1 MGSLWKASVAATQH
15 LRDTREK
22 HIAEDMAAD
31 KPTKED
37 IEKAFAKCDK
47 DGNGKLT
54 INEFK
59 AALLEFI
66 PEEERDMV
74 KDDAMMEMLLDMVD
88 GDGDKMV
95 SLNELL
101 VFISKDEK
109 TDAVDEKEMFK
120 RMIKAADKDGNGFL
134 SAAEMKEL
142 LLKMNPGDAAFAAD
156 VDKNVHMF
164 MMMASTD
171 GDKKLKIEEAIKLFT
186 DEEEEDP
193 KEKTKTMFRMC
204 DCDGDGYISKK
215 EIVQFMKT
223 MGFVDEDDTPAEVKM
238 IINMTMSMAD
248 QDKDGKLNYEEFCK
262 LMDKN

>member
-1 MGSLWKASVAATQH
+1 MGSLWKAAVAVTSH
-15 LRDTREK
+15 LRDTIDN
-22 HIAEDMAAD
+22 HLAEEMAD
-31 KPTKED
+31 KPTKEEV
-37 IEKAFAKCDK
+37 EKAFAKCDK

-54 INEFK
+54 MNEFK
-59 AALLEFI
+59 ATLLEI
-66 PEEERDMV
+66 IHEGDEDREMV
-74 KDDAMMEMLLDMVD
+74 KDDAMMEMEMVD

-101 VFISKDEK
+101 KMFEVGDEK
-109 TDAVDEKEMFK
+109 MDDVDEKEMFK

-164 MMMASTD
+164 MMMA
-171 GDKKLKIEEAIKLFT
+171 FT

-193 KEKTKTMFRMC
+193 NEKTKTMFRMC

-248 QDKDGKLNYEEFCK
+248 EDKDGKLNYEEFCK